1 VVLSLSVSISLPKKV
16 VEKLETSGLSV
27 IDAISL
33 ALGDELDPSAI
44 AEARLDLAEKY
55 LEEAK
60 KCMANGDAVQASEKL
75 YKVVEECV
83 KALAE
88 VLRVG
93 EAVEAKS
100 KGRWFT
106 WLLGSASR
114 SVAEKL
120 GEPKVVE
127 AWAIAYDVHVW
138 GFHEA
143 RYSTD
148 KIAWGLKYVERLLEI
163 TRKVVRGSREG

>member
-1 VVLSLSVSISLPKKV
+1 VVLSLSVSITLPKKV
-16 VEKLETSGLSV
+16 VEKLEASGLSV
-27 IDAISL
+27 IDVISL

-44 AEARLDLAEKY
+44 AEARLDLAEKH

-60 KCMANGDAVQASEKL
+60 KYIAKGNAVQASEKL

-88 VLRVG
+88 VLRAG
-93 EAVEAKS
+93 EAIEAKS

-106 WLLGSASR
+106 WLLGSAAR

-127 AWAIAYDVHVW
+127 AWAIVYDVHVW

-143 RYSTD
+143 KYSAD
-148 KIAWGLKYVERLLEI
+148 KIAWGLKYVERLLEVA
-163 TRKVVRGSREG
+163 RRVVRG

>member
-1 VVLSLSVSISLPKKV
+1 MSVSITLPKKV
-16 VEKLETSGLSV
+16 V
-27 IDAISL
+27 
-33 ALGDELDPSAI
+33 
-44 AEARLDLAEKY
+44 EKY

-60 KCMANGDAVQASEKL
+60 KYIAKGDAVRASEKL

-83 KALAE
+83 KALTE

-106 WLLGSASR
+106 WLLGSAAR
-114 SVAEKL
+114 SVVEKL

-138 GFHEA
+138 GSHEA
-143 RYSTD
+143 KYSAD
-148 KIAWGLKYVERLLEI
+148 KTAWGLKYVERLLEVA
-163 TRKVVRGSREG
+163 RRVVRG

>member
-1 VVLSLSVSISLPKKV
+1 MSVSVTLPKKV
-16 VEKLETSGLSV
+16 VEKLEASGLSV
-27 IDAISL
+27 IDAIFL
-33 ALGDELDPSAI
+33 ALGGELDPNTI
-44 AEARLDLAEKY
+44 AEAKLDLAEKY

-60 KCMANGDAVQASEKL
+60 KYIAKGDAVRASEKL

-83 KALAE
+83 KALTE

-106 WLLGSASR
+106 WLLGSAAR
-114 SVAEKL
+114 SVAERL
-120 GEPKVVE
+120 EEPKVVE

-143 RYSTD
+143 KYSAD
-148 KIAWGLKYVERLLEI
+148 KTAWGLKYVERLLEVA
-163 TRKVVRGSREG
+163 RRVVRG

>member
-1 VVLSLSVSISLPKKV
+1 VVLSLSVSITLPKKV
-16 VEKLETSGLSV
+16 VEKLEASGLSV

-33 ALGDELDPSAI
+33 ALGDGLDPNAI

-60 KCMANGDAVQASEKL
+60 KYIAKGDAVRASEKL
-75 YKVVEECV
+75 YKVVEECM
-83 KALAE
+83 KALTE
-88 VLRVG
+88 VLLVG

-106 WLLGSASR
+106 WLLGSAAR
-114 SVAEKL
+114 SVAERL

-143 RYSTD
+143 KYSAD
-148 KIAWGLKYVERLLEI
+148 KIAWGLKYVERLLEVA
-163 TRKVVRGSREG
+163 RRVVRG

>member
-1 VVLSLSVSISLPKKV
+1 VVLSLSVSITLPKKV
-16 VEKLETSGLSV
+16 V
-27 IDAISL
+27 
-33 ALGDELDPSAI
+33 
-44 AEARLDLAEKY
+44 EKY

-60 KCMANGDAVQASEKL
+60 KYIAKGDAVRASEKL

-83 KALAE
+83 KALTE

-106 WLLGSASR
+106 WLLGSAAR

-138 GFHEA
+138 GFHKA
-143 RYSTD
+143 KYSAD
-148 KIAWGLKYVERLLEI
+148 KTAWGLKYVERLLEVA
-163 TRKVVRGSREG
+163 RRVVRG

>member
-1 VVLSLSVSISLPKKV
+1 VLNLSVSITLPKKV
-16 VEKLETSGLSV
+16 VEKLEASGLSV

-55 LEEAK
+55 VEEAEK
-60 KCMANGDAVQASEKL
+60 YVAKGDAVQASEKL

-93 EAVEAKS
+93 EVVEAKS
-100 KGRWFT
+100 KGRWLT
-106 WLLGSASR
+106 WLLGSAAR

-143 RYSTD
+143 KYSAD
-148 KIAWGLKYVERLLEI
+148 KIAWGLKYVEYLLEVA
-163 TRKVVRGSREG
+163 RKVVRVSREG